1 MSLFDAPTSAM
12 VLEELRISKMVASD
26 DVDDILP
33 PLVVENA
40 IDRKGRKKRIC
51 LSPEINQIG

>member
-1 MSLFDAPTSAM
+1 M